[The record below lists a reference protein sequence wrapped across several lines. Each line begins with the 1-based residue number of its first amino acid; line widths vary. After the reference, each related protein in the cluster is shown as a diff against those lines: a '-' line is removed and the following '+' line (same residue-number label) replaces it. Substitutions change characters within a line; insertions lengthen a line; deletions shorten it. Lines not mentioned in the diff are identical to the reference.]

1 MLWDRH
7 IGRRLKLRD
16 LYILMAVVDARGMGK
31 AANRLNMSQ
40 PAVSQAIADL
50 EHAIGTRLPR
60 PQPTR
65 RRAAIYDL
73 SKSPDALLVH
83 LAGGKLALGF
93 ESPDAMLKVLEAVQ
107 GAGCAFVDSKLH
119 TPVAVY
125 VVPKV
130 E

>member
-1 MLWDRH
+1 MLNH
-7 IGRRLKLRD
+7 LSLCGTLLV
-16 LYILMAVVDARGMGK
+16 LMTG
-31 AANRLNMSQ
+31 AANAQQRE
-40 PAVSQAIADL
+40 AVLQKISVQGAAFDL
-50 EHAIGTRLPR
+50 TVATPKTGG
-60 PQPTR
+60 
-65 RRAAIYDL
+65 AIYDL
-73 SKSPDALLVH
+73 SESPDALLVH